1 MHHLFTAEGDA
12 AVAAVLSHAPLLAF
26 DFDGTLA
33 PIVPRPQD
41 ARISQAV
48 AMRLRALAMHFPVA
62 IVTGRTIDDVRS
74 RLGFEPHFV
83 MGNHGAEDDA
93 DPDAVAALSSKLDPL
108 RERLRL
114 RELEVNAAGIFV
126 EDKGPSIALHY
137 RLARERGQA
146 LALIHDFLSVS
157 TDTFRIFAGKMV
169 VNVMPANAPDKADA
183 VLALVQ
189 RSGSGAAFFAGD
201 DVNDE
206 PVFEAAA
213 DNWLTVRV
221 GRDDRSSAARFFLDG
236 PNEMAML
243 LERMLVLLT

>member
-93 DPDAVAALSSKLDPL
+93 DPDALAALSSKLDPL

>member
-1 MHHLFTAEGDA
+1 
-12 AVAAVLSHAPLLAF
+12 
-26 DFDGTLA
+26 
-33 PIVPRPQD
+33 
-41 ARISQAV
+41 
-48 AMRLRALAMHFPVA
+48 MRLRALAMHFPVA

-114 RELEVNAAGIFV
+114 REVEVNAAGIFV

-146 LALIHDFLSVS
+146 LAIIHDFLSVS